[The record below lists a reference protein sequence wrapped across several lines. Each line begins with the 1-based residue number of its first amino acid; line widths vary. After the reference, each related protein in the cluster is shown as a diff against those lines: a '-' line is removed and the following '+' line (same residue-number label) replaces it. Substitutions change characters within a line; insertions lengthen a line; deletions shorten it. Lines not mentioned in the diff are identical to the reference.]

1 MLRRATI
8 SSILT
13 MDLDAIIYNSVHNV
27 VRWLRQKIND
37 GERQFR
43 RNFRMIDD
51 AVTIHTRFL

>member
-1 MLRRATI
+1 
-8 SSILT
+8 

-37 GERQFR
+37 GVRQFR

-51 AVTIHTRFL
+51 DVTIHTRFL